1 MLMGRILLI
10 AAALLICSGSA
21 FAEGLV
27 LQYKVHT
34 VTIDRM
40 QMHVPAGGAT
50 PQKNTGIPKEEDGT
64 YIVTLFPDAFI
75 VNNGKNTIIYD
86 YPHKRSYS
94 IDEAGKQFT
103 AQSLY
108 AHVVF
113 KGAERNNRLLM
124 RKALGAAFAGGKDK
138 AAIPEGAVQTEL
150 EIDTALAGEK
160 NATTS
165 AQVTAGKQDDK
176 NTFSADG
183 KVMAEFT
190 ASDTPLPASL
200 RRSYARFIVYQQLA
214 HPVVKKALYSDAAV
228 FKTLHY
234 THKDMG
240 RERTGDWTLQNASAS
255 TAASPL
261 PLSGYTEV
269 ISDNP
274 QLDSAI
280 KKSRAAPAPSV
291 GDYNKKIQSYLDRKD
306 NIRAVLAAMD
316 MTITHSADA
325 MEKAPAAIAAFKS
338 SGTDAGARSILS
350 AVARPPRSPEEFTQ
364 MVAAMDNVRAAAP
377 DYAYLLDLYQANH
390 AGSWMRVHGKVP
402 AGSITTAKQAMEALQ
417 GAIIHN
423 PWAAGAYM
431 DLAGIYFQSY
441 DMARAWAL
449 FDEARRLNDSM
460 PQMKGLAQ
468 MQAQAETDYAEYF

>member
-1 MLMGRILLI
+1 MRMGRILLI
-10 AAALLICSGSA
+10 AAALLMCSASA

-34 VTIDRM
+34 VTVDRM
-40 QMHVPAGGAT
+40 QMHVPAGGGT
-50 PQKNTGIPKEEDGT
+50 PQKNSGTPKEEDGSYT
-64 YIVTLFPDAFI
+64 VTLFPDAFV
-75 VNNGKNTIIYD
+75 VNDGKNTIIYD
-86 YPHKRSYS
+86 YTHKRSYRVN
-94 IDEAGKQFT
+94 EGTKQFT
-103 AQSLY
+103 GQSLY

-124 RKALGAAFAGGKDK
+124 RKTLSAAFAGGKDK
-138 AAIPEGAVQTEL
+138 AAIPAGAIQTEL

-165 AQVTAGKQDDK
+165 AQVTAGKQDGK

-190 ASDTPLPASL
+190 ASDTPVPEAL

-214 HPVVKKALYSDAAV
+214 HPVVKKALYSDPSV

-234 THKDMG
+234 THRDMG
-240 RERTGDWTLQNASAS
+240 RERTGDWTLQSADASK
-255 TAASPL
+255 TESPL
-261 PLSGYTEV
+261 PLSGYAEV
-269 ISDNP
+269 ISENP

-291 GDYNKKIQSYLDRKD
+291 EEYNKKIQSYLDQKD
-306 NIRAVLAAMD
+306 NLRAVLAAMD

-325 MEKAPAAIAAFKS
+325 MGKAPAAIAAFKS
-338 SGTDAGARSILS
+338 SSTDASTRSVLS

-364 MVAAMDNVRAAAP
+364 MVSAMDSARAAAP

-390 AGSWMRVHGKVP
+390 AGSWMRARGKAP
-402 AGSITTAKQAMEALQ
+402 AGSITTGKQAIEALER
-417 GAIIHN
+417 AIIHN

-431 DLAGIYFQSY
+431 DLGGIYFQSY
-441 DMARAWAL
+441 DMTRAWTL
-449 FDEARRLNDSM
+449 FDEARRLSDGM
-460 PQMKGLAQ
+460 PQMKGIAQ
-468 MQAQAETDYAEYF
+468 MQAQAEKDYAEYF